1 MNSGNRIKEVFI
13 VSVARTPIGS
23 FRGSLTTLSSIK
35 LGTIAIDGTIE
46 RAGISKEAVQEVY
59 MGCVYQSGLGQNPA
73 KQAALGAGL
82 SVTTPCSTINKLC
95 SSGMKA
101 VALAAQNLLL
111 GQQDVMVAG
120 GMESMSNVPYYLP
133 RGETPF
139 GTISLIDG
147 CQYDG
152 LTDAYSNLLMGSC
165 ADKTAEKYSIGRKEQ
180 DSFAVSSYQKSAAA
194 AERGIFGKEIV
205 PVTIP
210 GKKGRSDTVMNK
222 DEEYSKVIYEKL
234 PKLSPAFEKNGTVT
248 AANASSLGDGA
259 AACVLMTREA
269 VETFKLKPL
278 AKIIGF
284 ADSSVDPLYFPVAP
298 SEAMNKVLMQSGLKK
313 EDIAMW
319 EINEAFSVVPLINI
333 QLLDLD
339 ASKVNPNGGAVS
351 LGHPLGM
358 SGARLVNALSLNL
371 KPGEYGMAS
380 TCNGGGG
387 ASAMVIQKL

>member
-1 MNSGNRIKEVFI
+1 MNLNFYYQIESRGPRATAHAIRRPCYYRFLVSSLLEMSPGNRIKEVFI

-23 FRGSLTTLSSIK
+23 FRGSLATVSSTK
-35 LGTIAIDGTIE
+35 LGTIVIDGTIE
-46 RAGISKEAVQEVY
+46 RAGIPKEVVQEVY
-59 MGCVYQSGLGQNPA
+59 MGCVYQAGLGQNPA

-101 VALAAQNLLL
+101 VALAAQNLML
-111 GQQDVMVAG
+111 GQQDIMVAG

-152 LTDAYSNLLMGSC
+152 LTDAYSSLLMGSC
-165 ADKTAEKYSIGRKEQ
+165 ADKTAAKYSIGRKEQ
-180 DSFAVSSYQKSAAA
+180 DIFAADSYQRSATA
-194 AERGIFGKEIV
+194 AEEGIFEREIV

-210 GKKGRSDTVMNK
+210 GKKGKSDTIIKK

-234 PKLSPAFEKNGTVT
+234 PKLPPAFEKNGTVT
-248 AANASSLGDGA
+248 AANASSLSDGA

-269 VETFKLKPL
+269 VERFKLKPL
-278 AKIIGF
+278 AKIVGF

-298 SEAMNKVLMQSGLKK
+298 SEAMSKY
-313 EDIAMW
+313 
-319 EINEAFSVVPLINI
+319 
-333 QLLDLD
+333 LLYLRMTT
-339 ASKVNPNGGAVS
+339 ATPACRTGSS
-351 LGHPLGM
+351 Y
-358 SGARLVNALSLNL
+358 R
-371 KPGEYGMAS
+371 Y
-380 TCNGGGG
+380 
-387 ASAMVIQKL
+387 

>member
-1 MNSGNRIKEVFI
+1 MSPGNRIKEVFI

-23 FRGSLTTLSSIK
+23 FRGSLATVSSTK
-35 LGTIAIDGTIE
+35 LGTIVIDGTIE
-46 RAGISKEAVQEVY
+46 RAGIPKEVVQEVY
-59 MGCVYQSGLGQNPA
+59 MGCVYQAGLGQNPA

-101 VALAAQNLLL
+101 VALAAQNLML
-111 GQQDVMVAG
+111 GQQDIMVAG

-152 LTDAYSNLLMGSC
+152 LTDAYSSLLMGSC
-165 ADKTAEKYSIGRKEQ
+165 ADKTAAKYSIGRKEQ
-180 DSFAVSSYQKSAAA
+180 DIFAADSYQRSATA
-194 AERGIFGKEIV
+194 AEEGIFEREIV

-210 GKKGRSDTVMNK
+210 GKKGKSDTIIKK

-234 PKLSPAFEKNGTVT
+234 PKLPPAFEKNGTVT
-248 AANASSLGDGA
+248 AANASSLSDGA

-269 VETFKLKPL
+269 VERFKLKPL
-278 AKIIGF
+278 AKIVGF

-298 SEAMNKVLMQSGLKK
+298 SEAMSKVLMQSGLKK
-313 EDIAMW
+313 EDIAVW

-339 ASKVNPNGGAVS
+339 TSKVNPNGGAVS

-358 SGARLVNALSLNL
+358 SGARLINALAMNL

-387 ASAMVIQKL
+387 ASAMMVQKL

>member
-1 MNSGNRIKEVFI
+1 MTQCVNKWILSFIIIRNESRKQNKGIPKEV
-13 VSVARTPIGS
+13 
-23 FRGSLTTLSSIK
+23 
-35 LGTIAIDGTIE
+35 
-46 RAGISKEAVQEVY
+46 VQEVY
-59 MGCVYQSGLGQNPA
+59 MGCVYQAGLGQNPA

-101 VALAAQNLLL
+101 VALAAQNLML
-111 GQQDVMVAG
+111 GQQDIMVAG

-152 LTDAYSNLLMGSC
+152 LTDAYSSLLMGSC
-165 ADKTAEKYSIGRKEQ
+165 ADKTAAKYSIGRKEQ
-180 DSFAVSSYQKSAAA
+180 DIFAADSYQRSATA
-194 AERGIFGKEIV
+194 AEEGIFEREIV

-210 GKKGRSDTVMNK
+210 GKKGKSDTIIKK

-234 PKLSPAFEKNGTVT
+234 PKLPPAFEKNGTVT
-248 AANASSLGDGA
+248 AANASSLSDGA

-269 VETFKLKPL
+269 VERFKLKPL
-278 AKIIGF
+278 AKIVGF

-298 SEAMNKVLMQSGLKK
+298 SEAMSKVLMQSGLKK
-313 EDIAMW
+313 EDIAVW

-339 ASKVNPNGGAVS
+339 TSKVNPNGGAVS

-358 SGARLVNALSLNL
+358 SGARLINALAMNL

-387 ASAMVIQKL
+387 ASAMMVQKL

>member
-234 PKLSPAFEKNGTVT
+234 PKLSPAFEKNG
-248 AANASSLGDGA
+248 
-259 AACVLMTREA
+259 
-269 VETFKLKPL
+269 
-278 AKIIGF
+278 F

>member
-1 MNSGNRIKEVFI
+1 MNSGNGIKEVFI

-165 ADKTAEKYSIGRKEQ
+165 ADKTAEKYGIGRKEQ

-210 GKKGRSDTVMNK
+210 GKKGRSDTVINK

-298 SEAMNKVLMQSGLKK
+298 SEAMNKVLMQCGLKK

-387 ASAMVIQKL
+387 ASAMVVQKL